1 MLDNIQ
7 RLFEAARHALDLVVQ
22 GAIAVDP
29 WWLAAGIALHVV
41 SQAVR
46 TVGWFNIIRAAYP
59 RESRELRPRDVI
71 TAYFGGAGLNAIVPA
86 RGGDVVKLAL
96 VHRRLPRSRYS
107 TLLATFVPETLFE
120 TVFGIGLLVWALA
133 QGFVPVPVSRSELP
147 TFDVSFII
155 RHPILTSVGVAVAA
169 AAIFVAVRRLRRS
182 ASDLLERLRHGLA
195 ILETPRHYLTG
206 VVSWQAAGRVIR
218 LGSLA
223 CFMAAFALPVTLATV
238 VLVMAAQGGG
248 RIIPIAPASAGLRIA
263 MLYYGFGEVT
273 GDRVDVATIT
283 AFSFGTGAAHTA
295 VGLVISAIV
304 IGRELDTLS
313 PKRAVAAARE
323 ALTRRRAQPAARS

>member
-1 MLDNIQ
+1 MLDDIRQ
-7 RLFEAARHALDLVVQ
+7 ALDAGRHALDLVVQ

-29 WWLAAGIALHVV
+29 WWLAAGVLLHVV

-46 TVGWFNIIRAAYP
+46 TVGWFTIIRAAYP
-59 RESRELRPRDVI
+59 RDSRGLRPRDVI

-86 RGGDVVKLAL
+86 RGGDLVKLAL
-96 VHRRLPRSRYS
+96 VHRRVPRSRYS
-107 TLLATFVPETLFE
+107 TLLATLVPETLFE
-120 TVFGIGLLVWALA
+120 TAVGIALLVWALS
-133 QGFVPVPVSRSELP
+133 QGFVPVPVSGSELP
-147 TFDVSFII
+147 TLDVSFVL
-155 RHPILTSVGVAVAA
+155 RHPILSSIVAGGLALGIV
-169 AAIFVAVRRLRRS
+169 VAVRWLRRS
-182 ASDLLERLRHGLA
+182 ASDLLSRFRRGLA
-195 ILETPRHYLTG
+195 ILDTPRRYLTG

-218 LGSLA
+218 LGSLG
-223 CFMAAFALPVTLATV
+223 CFMAAFGLPVTLATA

-273 GDRVDVATIT
+273 GDKIEVAKIT

-295 VGLVISAIV
+295 VGLLISAIV

-323 ALTRRRAQPAARS
+323 ALTRRRAQAAARS